1 MTAQV
6 WREKCLRT
14 RPRNRSFRGV
24 TCSPEA
30 KPVPSGAA
38 GNAVAQDGVK
48 PCKGKPFDVANQ
60 LELKVKKEIPFN
72 NGLKPD
78 IAQCRPKAEVMAVAH
93 MTFHNP
99 AVSLRQMRGLL
110 KRRRKHLLHGGLMI
124 SAPM

>member
-1 MTAQV
+1 VLAYWSSLGRLFV
-6 WREKCLRT
+6 
-14 RPRNRSFRGV
+14 
-24 TCSPEA
+24 
-30 KPVPSGAA
+30 
-38 GNAVAQDGVK
+38 
-48 PCKGKPFDVANQ
+48 
-60 LELKVKKEIPFN
+60 N

>member
-1 MTAQV
+1 
-6 WREKCLRT
+6 
-14 RPRNRSFRGV
+14 
-24 TCSPEA
+24 
-30 KPVPSGAA
+30 
-38 GNAVAQDGVK
+38 VAQDGVK

-110 KRRRKHLLHGGLMI
+110 KRRRKHLLHGGSDIARAVGLEEK
-124 SAPM
+124 SPVASV